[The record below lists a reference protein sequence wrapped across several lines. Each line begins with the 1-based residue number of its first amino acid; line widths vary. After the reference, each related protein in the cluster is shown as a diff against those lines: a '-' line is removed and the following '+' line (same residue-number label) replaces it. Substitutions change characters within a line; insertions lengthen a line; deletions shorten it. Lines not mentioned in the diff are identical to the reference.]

1 MTGVP
6 FGLAKSWRARLLV
19 GAGVTVAMAM
29 SSCGSNA
36 GGGASPS
43 STGPSLSLITPGTL
57 TVATYGSAA
66 PAMTI
71 TGNTLGGLDGAL
83 INAFVAA
90 HHLKLDL
97 YQTTF
102 ASVIL
107 AVEQGKADLG
117 TYYYYTAARASQVY
131 YTFPFFLER
140 AAMFTQKSFNYSGP
154 ASMQGK
160 KVGTVVG
167 FVWAP
172 YLQTVFGSN
181 AVLYPNS
188 TDAAEA
194 LINGQ
199 IQGYVNSSDN
209 EGNPPI
215 NNNANIVPNLIQPGQ
230 YGMPTSALNT
240 LAYNFVNCGNKGLAQ
255 ALNAE
260 MTTLHQGS
268 AWDNV
273 LTSNGLPLN
282 VDSPLQ
288 APAQECP

>member
-1 MTGVP
+1 
-6 FGLAKSWRARLLV
+6 
-19 GAGVTVAMAM
+19 
-29 SSCGSNA
+29 
-36 GGGASPS
+36 
-43 STGPSLSLITPGTL
+43 
-57 TVATYGSAA
+57 
-66 PAMTI
+66 MTI
-71 TGNTLGGLDGAL
+71 TGNQLGGLDGAL

-172 YLQTVFGSN
+172 YLQTAFGSN

-188 TDAAEA
+188 TEAAQA

-215 NNNANIVPNLIQPGQ
+215 NNNPNIVPNLIQPGE

-240 LAYNFVNCGNKGLAQ
+240 LAYNFVNCSNKGLAQ

-260 MTTLHQGS
+260 MTTLQHGS

-282 VDSPLQ
+282 VNSPLQ